1 MDLAI
6 NSLLWVEQGY
16 QLFAEEGL
24 EGIQVER
31 IARILQLN
39 KSGFYHYFRDQE
51 GFCAQLVALHL
62 DKLDH
67 FLDGIQ
73 QCKQLDPDYLLL
85 LIRYAPTVM
94 FQVQLTRNKEHHSFY
109 KVSEVVDQRVNQ
121 TLHKLWSDFIGVQ
134 HSQDL
139 TLRYYFIVR
148 DMFYTRISFSNLN
161 YQFLRDFVSNAKGLI
176 DQIAAQVSEKDRVQ
190 TKIPLDDTV

>member
-1 MDLAI
+1 MFMHRAT

-39 KSGFYHYFRDQE
+39 KSGFYHYFGDLE
-51 GFCAQLVALHL
+51 GFCAQLEVLHL
-62 DKLDH
+62 SKVSH
-67 FLDGIQ
+67 FLQGIQ

-85 LIRYAPTVM
+85 LVRYAPTVM
-94 FQVQLTRNKEHHSFY
+94 FQVQLTRNKEHYSFY
-109 KVSEVVDQRVNQ
+109 KTSEVVDQQVN
-121 TLHKLWSDFIGVQ
+121 TTIHKLWSEFIGKQ
-134 HSQDL
+134 HNQDL
-139 TLRYYFIVR
+139 TLRYFHIVR

-161 YQFLRDFVSNAKGLI
+161 YQFLHDFAANAKGLI
-176 DQIAAQVSEKDRVQ
+176 DQVAGQAAERR
-190 TKIPLDDTV
+190 

>member
-1 MDLAI
+1 MDRASNL
-6 NSLLWVEQGY
+6 LLWVEQGY

-24 EGIQVER
+24 DGIQVER

-39 KSGFYHYFRDQE
+39 KSGFYHYFGDQE

-67 FLDGIQ
+67 FLNGIQ

-85 LIRYAPTVM
+85 LVRYAPTVM

-109 KVSEVVDQRVNQ
+109 KASEVVDQRV
-121 TLHKLWSDFIGVQ
+121 TLTIHRLWSDFIGTQ
-134 HSQDL
+134 HNQDL
-139 TLRYYFIVR
+139 TLRYFYLVR

-161 YQFLRDFVSNAKGLI
+161 YQFLHDFAANAKALI
-176 DQIAAQVSEKDRVQ
+176 DQIPAQISDKR
-190 TKIPLDDTV
+190 